1 MDIRERIENPLYRHP
16 WELSRTEC
24 VTGECSRYLQKKTNK
39 TYINVGAGDL
49 FFDDYLLDRFKN
61 TGVIAVD
68 IAYTQAL
75 KELLLSDLRNADRMC
90 MKSSLEELGGVCA
103 DFAVMMDSLEYME
116 DDLAYV
122 RALTELVAESGY
134 LFFTLPAFQFLFSAH
149 DEHVGN
155 LRRYSKKDFAS
166 LIAGIRE
173 LEIVRMHYFYTFLFF
188 FRLLL
193 KVLHLKVDPEI
204 KRTVGWKFSERNFVT
219 VILRKALNADY
230 RMNRYLAQKDLS
242 LPGLSLFAVCR
253 KRSTNSE
260 E

>member
-1 MDIRERIENPLYRHP
+1 MDIRERIENPLCRHP

-24 VTGECSRYLQKKTNK
+24 VTGECSRYLQKEKNK

-75 KELLLSDLRNADRMC
+75 KELLLSDLRNADRIS
-90 MKSSLEELGGVCA
+90 MKTSLEELGGVCA

-155 LRRYSKKDFAS
+155 LRRYSKKDFIS
-166 LIAGIRE
+166 LISQIPE
-173 LEIVRMHYFYTFLFF
+173 LEIVQTHYFYSALLIP
-188 FRLLL
+188 RLLQ
-193 KVLHLKVDPEI
+193 KVLRQDADPRR
-204 KRTVGWKFSERNFVT
+204 KQTTGWKFSERNAVT
-219 VILRKALNADY
+219 VLVKKALNADY
-230 RMNRYLAQKDLS
+230 KINILLAKAHLG

-253 KRSTNSE
+253 KR
-260 E
+260 